1 MTTIEAHPMLRS
13 KRPIVITRP
22 TERLAGDGKNTLEI
36 GADALW
42 VDGHGRFGKT
52 FAFRLLS
59 QLDAWRPYPLYMAE
73 YTFTKPAKA
82 GEGYFFSSFL
92 LQDHQRV
99 SSSAMSNVPLARLT
113 NMWRTE
119 ASRVGAEVI
128 CVGINEANRLT
139 LEHFEH
145 IVSIS
150 NELERWG
157 RVFFFFINQIDASA
171 NVRSGLQRRPPP
183 HISGRY
189 FTHAHHFTG
198 LLWDIPE
205 EEREQQFD
213 SDVALACHEYDE
225 ALIWPEGSGTTYT
238 QFFAPNA
245 YAKSWRLS
253 TQLDLIR
260 KVVDQVRSE
269 NGLGPVKEWPMLTFE
284 RFVYHVLVRI
294 AFEDTEFSGL
304 TEAHIRDALLR
315 SGYLHHEPGYRGT
328 HA

>member
-1 MTTIEAHPMLRS
+1 MTTIEVHPMLRS

-22 TERLAGDGKNTLEI
+22 TERLAGDGKNALEI

-52 FAFRLLS
+52 FAYRLLS
-59 QLDAWRPYPLYMAE
+59 QIDAWRPYPLYMAE
-73 YTFTKPAKA
+73 YTFTKPTKA

-92 LQDHQRV
+92 LQDHQTV
-99 SSSAMSNVPLARLT
+99 SSSAMSNVPLARLA

-119 ASRVGAEVI
+119 AVRVGADVI

-145 IVSIS
+145 IVSLS

-157 RVFFFFINQIDASA
+157 RVFFFFINQIDAGV
-171 NVRSGLQRRPPP
+171 NVRSGLDRRPPP

-205 EEREQQFD
+205 GEHDLQHV
-213 SDVALACHEYDE
+213 SDVALACREYDE
-225 ALIWPEGSGTTYT
+225 TMVWPEGSGVTYT
-238 QFFAPNA
+238 QYFAPKA
-245 YAKSWRLS
+245 YANNWRLGS
-253 TQLDLIR
+253 QIGFIR
-260 KVVDQVRSE
+260 EIVDVMRSE
-269 NGLGPVKEWPMLTFE
+269 NGLAPVKDWPMLTFE
-284 RFVYHVLVRI
+284 RFVYHAMVRI
-294 AFEDTEFSGL
+294 AFEDPEFTELS
-304 TEAHIRDALLR
+304 EAHIRDALLR
-315 SGYLHHEPGYRGT
+315 SGYLHYEPGYRGVP
-328 HA
+328 A

>member
-82 GEGYFFSSFL
+82 GE
-92 LQDHQRV
+92 
-99 SSSAMSNVPLARLT
+99 
-113 NMWRTE
+113 
-119 ASRVGAEVI
+119 
-128 CVGINEANRLT
+128 
-139 LEHFEH
+139 
-145 IVSIS
+145 
-150 NELERWG
+150 
-157 RVFFFFINQIDASA
+157 
-171 NVRSGLQRRPPP
+171 
-183 HISGRY
+183 
-189 FTHAHHFTG
+189 
-198 LLWDIPE
+198 
-205 EEREQQFD
+205 REQQLD

-294 AFEDTEFSGL
+294 AFEDTEFSEL